1 VPISTDGDLGGRE
14 RSHFDFAGL
23 PPVRTGSS
31 DRGLSVGVRH
41 GRWLG
46 QQLFAFG
53 VQSADEW
60 ALERR
65 LIAFPKAQDKAS

>member
-1 VPISTDGDLGGRE
+1 LHRHLDLHAGFEAGAHE
-14 RSHFDFAGL
+14 PFPEIQWVRS
-23 PPVRTGSS
+23 GSS

-53 VQSADEW
+53 VQSADDFTVV
-60 ALERR
+60 A
-65 LIAFPKAQDKAS
+65 